1 MKPQSLRARLLL
13 FIVVV
18 MLTPIL
24 PGSYLYYQY
33 TTTLNDA
40 DIVRQQSALKFS
52 LTQDVIDSFHRQI
65 ITWGSF
71 LLQGHKPELYNSHLR
86 KFYREERQTYTRAES
101 LANLL
106 NQDPEYSVDISHIL
120 DKMEGLRKHHRNAL
134 EIYNLSDDPYFDT
147 DQFLSPFTVNIN
159 YDLQQLVHQIKA
171 LEERKISAMNDAIA
185 HQKILFLAIMLV
197 ILLLSISIFIWFF
210 DINVGRPIT
219 AAISTAERI
228 ADGNI
233 KSRIEEE
240 SSREFSVFSKA
251 FNHMI
256 DNLELAHQE
265 AVGANQAKSEF
276 LSSMS
281 HELRTPLNA
290 ILGFG
295 QLLEMKYNEISDIEG
310 QEHTKHIM
318 QAGHHL
324 LELINEVLDLS
335 RIEAGHL
342 DISAEPIPLH
352 QNIAECITQIDAGL
366 ASQCNVTLI
375 NQVDD
380 QDIEILA
387 DPMRF
392 KQILINLLS
401 NAVKYNKKGGT
412 VTIKTEH
419 LDNKRLRIAVIDTG
433 KGIVAADMDKL
444 FEPFERLSA
453 KNGNIEGTGVGL
465 TVTKQL
471 VEAMDGVITVESRVG
486 QGSTFMVELPLNNDI
501 KRDVV
506 SDKPPLPLPLPKTG
520 TIENK
525 KHKVLYIEDNPVNAT
540 LVLDAMNRRGGFEV
554 LTSSTAELGL
564 TLAEEVI
571 PDIILMDINLP
582 GIDGIA
588 ALNVLRS
595 MKITRHIPV
604 IAVTAHATDND
615 IQAGRGAGFDD
626 YLTKPLD
633 LDQLFVAIERQI
645 TKPNAA

>member
-1 MKPQSLRARLLL
+1 MKPHSLRARLLL

-18 MLTPIL
+18 MLTPVL
-24 PGSYLYYQY
+24 PGSYFYHIY
-33 TTTLNDA
+33 TTTLSDA
-40 DIVRQQSALKFS
+40 DIVRQQSALKYF
-52 LTQDVIDSFHRQI
+52 LTKEVTHSFHRQI

-71 LLQGHKPELYNSHLR
+71 LLRGHKPELYNSHLR
-86 KFYREERQTYTRAES
+86 QFYIVERKTYTQAES

-106 NQDPEYSVDISHIL
+106 NQDPEYSVDISYIL
-120 DKMEGLRKHHRNAL
+120 DKMEGLRKYYRNAL

-197 ILLLSISIFIWFF
+197 ILLLSIFIFIWFF
-210 DINVGRPIT
+210 DVNVGRPIT
-219 AAISTAERI
+219 TAISTAKRI
-228 ADGNI
+228 ADGDT

-240 SSREFSVFSKA
+240 STREFSVFSIA

-324 LELINEVLDLS
+324 LDLINEVLDLS

-352 QNIAECITQIDAGL
+352 QDIVECITQIDAGL
-366 ASQCNVTLI
+366 ASQHNVTLI
-375 NQVDD
+375 NQVDN

-392 KQILINLLS
+392 KQVLMNLLS
-401 NAVKYNKKGGT
+401 NAVKYNKEGGT
-412 VTIKTEH
+412 VTIKTEY
-419 LDNKRLRIAVIDTG
+419 LDNGRLRISIADTG
-433 KGIVAADMDKL
+433 NGIAAADMRKL
-444 FEPFERLSA
+444 FDPFERLSY
-453 KNGNIEGTGVGL
+453 KNSNIEGTGIGL

-486 QGSTFMVELPLNNDI
+486 QGSTFMVELPLNTDI

-506 SDKPPLPLPLPKTG
+506 SDKPPLPKTG
-520 TIENK
+520 TISSK

-540 LVLDAMNRRGGFEV
+540 LVLDALNRRGGFEV

-564 TLAEEVI
+564 TLAEEVV

-595 MKITRHIPV
+595 IEITCHIPV

-615 IQAGRGAGFDD
+615 IQVGCNAGFDD
-626 YLTKPLD
+626 YLTKPIN

-645 TKPNAA
+645 TKPNEA